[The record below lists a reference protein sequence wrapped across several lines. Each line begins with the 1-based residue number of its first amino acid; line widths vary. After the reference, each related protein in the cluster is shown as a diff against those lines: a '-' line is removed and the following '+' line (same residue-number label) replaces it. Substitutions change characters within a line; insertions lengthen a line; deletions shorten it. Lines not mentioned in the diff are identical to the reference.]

1 MEQFIAQEGKAYFSS
16 GNLFGDF
23 TLKVI
28 GEIDSKRKN
37 AGEWVCVCSTM
48 NRGNLESR

>member
-1 MEQFIAQEGKAYFSS
+1 MERFIAQEGKTYFSS

-28 GEIDSKRKN
+28 GEIDSKRKY